1 RLPLGAHGRA
11 SWPPPRILPRV
22 HSLAAAVEAGSES
35 LYGLEAEQF

>member
-1 RLPLGAHGRA
+1 
-11 SWPPPRILPRV
+11 RV